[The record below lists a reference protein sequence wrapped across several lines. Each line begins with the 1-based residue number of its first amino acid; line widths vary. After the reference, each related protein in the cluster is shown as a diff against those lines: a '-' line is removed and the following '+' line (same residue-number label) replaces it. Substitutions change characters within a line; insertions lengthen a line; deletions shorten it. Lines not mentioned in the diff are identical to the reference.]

1 MAQSAQSKKNPM
13 KTAEQPTGQSAWQK
27 NATSNSK
34 LLSVWKLEQSSSK
47 DGTGIIL
54 QGRKWAKAY
63 RNQTHEQ
70 HPTELRKCKCKDG
83 ISEMKM

>member
-1 MAQSAQSKKNPM
+1 MWPSQLCRKKKMPM
-13 KTAEQPTGQSAWQK
+13 KTAEQPAGQSARQK
-27 NATSNSK
+27 NVHSK